1 MNEQRLR
8 FRLGLFV
15 VITLG
20 ILVVLVA
27 MFSALPNF
35 FASTNRYFI
44 LLDDATGISSGT
56 PVRRSGVRIGQV
68 TRVDLNDETGEVR
81 VTIEVPKRYKLYQN
95 EEPVVTRTVLGD
107 PAIDFVLRP
116 EAPAKEPKG
125 PEAAPPPP
133 EPFPGGGEEA
143 QAPGGAQ
150 PIPPGA
156 ELRGR
161 TQRNISSSL
170 AELNKTVENL
180 NKLVTP
186 VSRAITEFT
195 VTAQNWGSVG
205 ERVNVL
211 LATNQDKLVKTLDT
225 VNETFSRANEILGP
239 ENQKNLNA
247 TLRNVRNA
255 SDSLD
260 SLTKSTDEVMRSSQ
274 VTLKNLNN
282 SLKQLDDV
290 MVNVEKMTR
299 PLANRS
305 DNITRNLDESADRL
319 NRLLA
324 TFQEMFGNY
333 GKTDSTVYRLLNDP
347 GLYNNFNTIAC
358 GLARMMPQ
366 LDRILKDLE
375 VFADK
380 IARHPEALGV
390 GGAARPGSG
399 LK

>member
-15 VITLG
+15 VATIAAL
-20 ILVVLVA
+20 IILVA
-27 MFSALPNF
+27 MFSAVPNF
-35 FASTNRYFI
+35 FVSVNRYFI
-44 LLDDATGISSGT
+44 VLDDATGISSGT

-68 TRVDLNDETGEVR
+68 SRVELNDETGEVR
-81 VTIEVPKRYKLYQN
+81 VTIEVPKRYKIYQN
-95 EEPVVTRTVLGD
+95 EEAVVTRTVLGD
-107 PAIDFVLRP
+107 PAIDFVPRP
-116 EAPAKEPKG
+116 EAPAKDGKA

-133 EPFPGGGEEA
+133 EPFPGSSEES
-143 QAPGGAQ
+143 QVPGAQ

-180 NKLVTP
+180 NKLVAP
-186 VSRAITEFT
+186 VSRAISEFT
-195 VTAQNWGSVG
+195 VTAQNWGGVG

-211 LATNQDKLVKTLDT
+211 LATNQDKLVKTLDN
-225 VNETFSRANEILGP
+225 VNDTFSRANEILGP

-247 TLRNVRNA
+247 TLKNVRNA

-260 SLTKSTDEVMRSSQ
+260 SLTRSTDELLKSSQ
-274 VTLKNLNN
+274 VTLKNVNN

-290 MVNVEKMTR
+290 MVNLEKVTR
-299 PLANRS
+299 PLAARS

-319 NRLLA
+319 NKLLG
-324 TFQEMFGNY
+324 TFQDMFGNY

-347 GLYNNFNTIAC
+347 GLYNNMNAIAC
-358 GLARMMPQ
+358 SLARMMPQ

-390 GGAARPGSG
+390 GGAVRPGSG